1 MTITYTG
8 EMWRLGTAKLDDRLF
23 FSYNTLSTTFDD
35 ANNWNFASAL
45 DFQTP
50 DASGVVDTKTDG
62 NVAPNKK
69 TISATVNISLPA
81 NSILWIRWVDSN
93 SVGSDC
99 ALAVDDFTISFSAS
113 SVPCTEPASN
123 PNAVLSSNI
132 SSTFYSITHNTVT
145 ASGYLVVNSTSASLS
160 AQPVDGTNYT
170 VGTAL
175 GGGTVVSN
183 GNSTTFNV
191 SNLNAGTKYYYYVF
205 AYNNSGCINGPN
217 YKLPA
222 FTGDVTTKTANCVDP
237 SASATNLIFTNVTNT
252 QIQGSYTLPAP
263 TSDSIL
269 VLYSVNS
276 TVDFPMDSQY
286 YAAGQTIG
294 TGARLCTVLTK
305 TKIGTTF
312 STSGLSA
319 GTRYYFWVIPFN
331 FCPTNG
337 EQYYR
342 GASVL
347 RADTV
352 TSGGVACTEPSSSAT
367 SMVFTNVTNNQI
379 QGSYTLPSP
388 ASDSIIVLYSTNS
401 FVDFP
406 QDGKSYAVGQTIGT
420 STNQCKV
427 LNKTKSGTTFNATGL
442 LSGTRYFFWV
452 IPYNFCSNLQDYK
465 QTQVLRDDTVTSGT
479 ACGDPSE
486 PITNLA
492 LNAVSSTT
500 VNGTYSLAS
509 PASDSVIILISTNG
523 FVDFPQDLNYYLVGQ
538 TIGTGSLQ
546 CTVLDKNRNE
556 TNFTATGLT
565 PNTKYHFWAI
575 PYNSCPNGPYYRLG
589 GVMRDSIITP
599 STSPCIAPSAVSSI
613 NVTTTTSSSLSGNVT
628 TNGATGYLIIISQGG
643 FTGTIT
649 NGTSYSLGQTIGN
662 ATVLSNSSASF
673 NASGLAPSTIYNIYC
688 YAYNNSGC
696 TGGPAYSPAT
706 LTNPTTSSGACVAPS
721 AVSSISFTGV
731 TSTTLSGGFVTGTA
745 TGYVVLLSQ
754 GAFTGTLSNG
764 TNYTAGQTIGNGTV
778 LQNGSSS
785 VFSATGLTP
794 STNYFVTVFAF
805 NNSGCTGGPA
815 YSSATSNNT
824 TTVNGACVS
833 PTAVSSVNLSGITS
847 SSLSGTI
854 TAGSASGYL
863 YILSQGGFTGA
874 IANGT
879 IYTLGQTIGNGTV
892 IQNNTSTSWI
902 ATGLSANTSYTI
914 SVYAYNNT
922 SCTGGPAYATARS
935 VTQTTALTNCVAPS
949 ANPSVITFS
958 GVTSTNISGSFTANG
973 STGYVV
979 MYSTSTA
986 NIPNPTNGTMYAVG
1000 NFAGYSVA
1008 SVGAATTF
1016 NVTTSPNTRLYFKV
1030 FAYNNTACVNG
1041 PTYNNTATAFD
1052 TITLNSTGIKDIVK
1066 GPSFNVYPN
1075 PAMSGGNVQLQFQ
1088 DFISGEVSL
1097 SIISLSGEVV
1107 DARMIYL
1114 KNQNALEINTSNLA
1128 KGMYQIVLQKDD
1140 ALSSNKL
1147 IIQ

>member
-1 MTITYTG
+1 MVIQGYAQNNIPTVATTYSQNFNSLSDATTATNFTLTNWNSNKTTYKGSDGSSNSGGLYSFGTAAADRSLGSLGSSSAAPIIFGTGFKNTSASTITSMTITYTG

-93 SVGSDC
+93 TVGSDC

-123 PNAVLSSNI
+123 PNTVLSSNI

-160 AQPVDGTNYT
+160 ALPVDGTNYT
-170 VGTAL
+170 VGTSL

-191 SNLNAGTKYYYYVF
+191 SNLNAGSKYYYYVF

-276 TVDFPMDSQY
+276 TVDFPMDSQF
-286 YAAGQTIG
+286 YATGQTIG
-294 TGARLCTVLTK
+294 TGARLCTVLSK
-305 TKIGTTF
+305 TKSGTTF
-312 STSGLSA
+312 SASGLSA
-319 GTRYYFWVIPFN
+319 GTRYYFWVIPYN

-352 TSGGVACTEPSSSAT
+352 TSGGVACTEPVSSAT
-367 SMVFTNVTNNQI
+367 NLVFTNVTNNQI

-388 ASDSIIVLYSTNS
+388 TSDSIIVLYSTNS

-406 QDGKSYAVGQTIGT
+406 QDANSYTVGQTIG
-420 STNQCKV
+420 SGVNQCTV
-427 LNKTKSGTTFNATGL
+427 LNKTKSGTTFSTTGL
-442 LSGTRYFFWV
+442 ISGTRYFFWV

-465 QTQVLRDDTVTSGT
+465 LTQVLRDDTVTAGT
-479 ACGDPSE
+479 ACGAPTAS
-486 PITNLA
+486 ITNLSLTA
-492 LNAVSSTT
+492 PNSNT

-523 FVDFPQDLNYYLVGQ
+523 FVDFPQDLRTYTVGQ
-538 TIGTGSLQ
+538 TIGTGTSQ
-546 CTVLDKNRNE
+546 CTVLDKNRTE

-575 PYNSCPNGPYYRLG
+575 PYNSCPSGSFYRLG

-599 STSPCIAPSAVSSI
+599 STSPC
-613 NVTTTTSSSLSGNVT
+613 T
-628 TNGATGYLIIISQGG
+628 
-643 FTGTIT
+643 
-649 NGTSYSLGQTIGN
+649 
-662 ATVLSNSSASF
+662 
-673 NASGLAPSTIYNIYC
+673 
-688 YAYNNSGC
+688 
-696 TGGPAYSPAT
+696 
-706 LTNPTTSSGACVAPS
+706 APS
-721 AVSSISFTGV
+721 AVSSISFTGI

-745 TGYVVLLSQ
+745 SGYVIILSQ
-754 GAFTGTLSNG
+754 GAFSGSLVNG

-778 LQNGSSS
+778 LQSSS
-785 VFSATGLTP
+785 SSIFSASGLTP
-794 STNYFVTVFAF
+794 STNYYVTVYAF
-805 NNSGCTGGPA
+805 NNTNCTGGPV
-815 YSSATSNNT
+815 YSSATANNT

-833 PTAVSSVNLSGITS
+833 PTAVSSVNISGITS

-863 YILSQGGFTGA
+863 YILSQGAFSGS

-879 IYTLGQTIGNGTV
+879 NYTLGQTIGNGTV
-892 IQNNTSTSWI
+892 IQNNTSTSWV
-902 ATGLSANTSYTI
+902 ATGLSDNTSYTI
-914 SVYAYNNT
+914 TVYAYNNT

-935 VTQTTALTNCVAPS
+935 VTQTTALGNCVTPT
-949 ANPSVITFS
+949 ANPSPITFTS
-958 GVTSTNISGSFTANG
+958 VTSTTISGSFSGNG

-979 MYSTSTA
+979 MYSTNAASL
-986 NIPNPTNGTMYAVG
+986 PNPVNGNMFAVG
-1000 NFAGYSVA
+1000 NFTGYSIA

-1030 FAYNNTACVNG
+1030 YAFNNTACVNG
-1041 PTYNNTATAFD
+1041 PTYNSTAATFD
-1052 TITLNSTGIKDIVK
+1052 TITLNSTGIKDIVR

-1075 PAMSGGNVQLQFQ
+1075 PSMSGRTVQVQF
-1088 DFISGEVSL
+1088 DELISGDVSL
-1097 SIISLSGEVV
+1097 NIISLSGEVV
-1107 DARMIYL
+1107 DARMIYM
-1114 KNQNALEINTSNLA
+1114 KNQNIIEINTSNLA

-1140 ALSSNKL
+1140 TFSTNKF